1 MFNIVVIG
9 LAGSGKSSLINSVE
23 QAVVGTPANLARVG
37 RGAGGNVTLCIEG
50 CKMFSTLEDKLRD
63 KVTFRDF
70 VGLPN
75 RNDETIRTLISLAL
89 DGRIPENQP
98 LINPE
103 YFEMCKE
110 ELEDEFPATQ
120 DGPKIHRVVVVCA
133 ADEEIPVNLL
143 KATKMA
149 AQPATTASDRNI
161 PLFLFVSKVDKMVGE
176 ANERDLSRRV
186 QSARDTLDA
195 TNDFFQ
201 KATLYHEQTNQVNDP
216 ASVDTFRDGFDY
228 LPAKFHQWVDDPEA
242 HVLVAEAD
250 DKMLAV
256 SVCFATDGGAHL
268 FSKTLRI
275 APELQRKRFLMG
287 IGFEVEKALQLR
299 LHPWQLQLER
309 HAVADVKR
317 PYLWKG
323 VPKKTDICFI
333 ARCHVLP
340 RHDWQSPG
348 VRWCSPPSLTTI
360 SDALPTF
367 RHVAAGNARVLPTDS
382 V

>member
-1 MFNIVVIG
+1 MAVGNAVDNLRENVKDRIRNASADMFNIVVIG

-216 ASVDTFRDGFDY
+216 GMASNNETDESLLRLLVNMLNPQLRQVFAEPRSE
-228 LPAKFHQWVDDPEA
+228 PAFYELRRRWRRKRIRTMRWMRKNLCQAILIIVTIFVC
-242 HVLVAEAD
+242 LVAIAIA
-250 DKMLAV
+250 LIR
-256 SVCFATDGGAHL
+256 
-268 FSKTLRI
+268 KTR
-275 APELQRKRFLMG
+275 R
-287 IGFEVEKALQLR
+287 
-299 LHPWQLQLER
+299 
-309 HAVADVKR
+309 
-317 PYLWKG
+317 
-323 VPKKTDICFI
+323 
-333 ARCHVLP
+333 
-340 RHDWQSPG
+340 
-348 VRWCSPPSLTTI
+348 
-360 SDALPTF
+360 
-367 RHVAAGNARVLPTDS
+367 
-382 V
+382 